1 MGFFSL
7 SFFPVPTSPPLNVKV
22 FVNKSTEKLEVSWE
36 PLPSEHRLGIILGY
50 KITYVPQSGG
60 NSRGMVVNTSSLSTE
75 LQNLPKGIPYV
86 IEITAF
92 NSVGEGPPSPAIVAR
107 SPEGGKNH
115 FCLNILLHTT

>member
-1 MGFFSL
+1 M
-7 SFFPVPTSPPLNVKV
+7 KV

-75 LQNLPKGIPYV
+75 LKNLPKGIPYV

-107 SPEGGKNH
+107 SPEGGKNY